1 MANQI
6 VQRLIAAGASPQKA
20 QAFATQFT
28 KNIQTA
34 KPTAKTKDIQDA
46 FDEEL
51 RSLSEAAYPKV
62 FRPPA
67 IDDPRIDDY
76 IAGLFDKETEKG
88 KKLKELE
95 KNVYTIK
102 APTYF
107 KLKNSL
113 EKNSDPSTW
122 NLEQTIVK
130 ALEDGQ
136 TPALIAQNLIINRD
150 DLWDGFTEGKVTD
163 FVNSLSNEKDAF
175 NAEFPVA
182 KEKLL
187 TSNKYYKVGLPDPK
201 FVYDKRENL
210 AQGKIAWTT
219 HPSVKKI
226 IDAGAKGGKVKE
238 ELAQTYGP
246 AGPQSSAAA
255 GIAALPDKEIENL
268 FMEFKASGAS
278 PFKDEVKRREFLK
291 GKTLK

>member
-1 MANQI
+1 MANKI
-6 VQRLIAAGASPQKA
+6 VQRLIAAGATPQRA
-20 QAFATQFT
+20 QQFATAFA
-28 KNIQTA
+28 A
-34 KPTAKTKDIQDA
+34 KQSPTAKTADIQDA

-51 RSLSEAAYPKV
+51 RSLSEAIYPKV
-62 FRPPA
+62 FRPPT
-67 IDDPRIDDY
+67 IDDPRIDSY
-76 IAGLFDKETEKG
+76 ITRLFGEN
-88 KKLKELE
+88 KLKELE
-95 KNVYTIK
+95 KNVYTAN
-102 APTYF
+102 APTYY

-113 EKNSDPSTW
+113 EKSSDPSTW

-150 DLWDGFTEGKVTD
+150 DLWDGFTESKVTE
-163 FVNSLSNEKDAF
+163 FVNSLSTEKDKY
-175 NAEFPVA
+175 NAAFPVA

-187 TSNKYYKVGLPDPK
+187 TSNKYYKVGLPDPT
-201 FVYDKRENL
+201 FVYDKNENL

-246 AGPQSSAAA
+246 AGPQSSAAG
-255 GIAALPDKEIENL
+255 GIAALPFGEIEDL
-268 FMEFKASGAS
+268 FIEFKASGAS

>member
-28 KNIQTA
+28 QKIQTA
-34 KPTAKTKDIQDA
+34 KPTAKTTDIQDA

-51 RSLSEAAYPKV
+51 RSLSEAAYPNA

-67 IDDPRIDDY
+67 VDDPRIDDY
-76 IAGLFDKETEKG
+76 IAGLFGTNRLQKLQTDV
-88 KKLKELE
+88 LKENSPSYY
-95 KNVYTIK
+95 KV
-102 APTYF
+102 
-107 KLKNSL
+107 KNSL
-113 EKNSDPSTW
+113 PTDPNAY
-122 NLEQTIVK
+122 NLDQYIVAKIENGIPYSQILNDIIDK
-130 ALEDGQ
+130 APVELMG
-136 TPALIAQNLIINRD
+136 AL
-150 DLWDGFTEGKVTD
+150 TEGKVAD
-163 FVNSLSNEKDAF
+163 VVSLYYNEYDKAQS
-175 NAEFPVA
+175 AFPVA

-201 FVYDKRENL
+201 FVYDKREDL

-255 GIAALPDKEIENL
+255 GIAALPFEETENL
-268 FMEFKASGAS
+268 FMEFKASGAT